1 MKKII
6 KTQILKKLF
15 SSVLPLAFL
24 FVTTCQGN
32 IAHAAFSTVNAL
44 PDSTDGS
51 LTDIKSGGTRN
62 FTGYNNSTGKS
73 GGKGMLAYN
82 NDTST
87 LTLTDIDISTTN
99 GLFEATG
106 SGAEDILIINLVGE
120 NKISSSKAT
129 IKLTSGSIKFTGSG
143 SLTINQTGAYSAIST
158 LTAGNIEFAQAG
170 KIAITHGS
178 NSAAIATAAATD
190 SITITSGSLSV
201 TKSDQGSAIDSKG
214 PFNLNGGTVSLTE
227 SSGTSGEALSVA
239 KECNLNSGSLTIIQK
254 SNNSALKVTEAFKM
268 SGGAV
273 KIEQT
278 GDAIAMD
285 LSGAVTVSGGTLTV
299 SQSAAKNAIKS
310 ASTYTQ
316 TLGSIIVNQNGGD
329 NAMSFEGA
337 FTMEGGYIESI
348 NTADTQGALHFKDDA
363 SISGGRIK
371 ARINN
376 ETNTNSPI
384 YVDASKRLTVSNAV
398 ISSLGGTKSPYGID
412 GNSGSKIEIY
422 KGQIEAFGNTNAI
435 NPTYLTLSSDVDWTA
450 LVGASSSETTEI
462 HPKTITDLGSYDYVK
477 LYNASTLASATSVF
491 DKNTAAKEH
500 TEITVKLTLNGNKL
514 TGISLGKT
522 QLTSGK
528 EFTENMVSGSS
539 DIESVTLEVREF
551 LDSLAVGTHTL
562 TFAFDNGT
570 SAAFT
575 LEVVDTAQSSDT
587 TQSNDA
593 TQKDEVP
600 KTGDQSNV
608 MLYVLLLSAGLF
620 SIILANKK
628 KLFNK

>member
-15 SSVLPLAFL
+15 SSVLPLTFL
-24 FVTTCQGN
+24 FVTMCQGN
-32 IAHAAFSTVNAL
+32 IAHAAFTTVNAL
-44 PDSTDGS
+44 PNSTDGS
-51 LTDIKSGGTRN
+51 LTDIQSGGTRN

-143 SLTINQTGAYSAIST
+143 SLTINQSGAYSAIST
-158 LTAGNIEFAQAG
+158 VTAGNIEFAQAG

-178 NSAAIATAAATD
+178 NSAAIATTAATD

-201 TKSDQGSAIDSKG
+201 TKSDQGSAIESKG
-214 PFNLNGGTVSLTE
+214 PFNLNGGTV
-227 SSGTSGEALSVA
+227 
-239 KECNLNSGSLTIIQK
+239 
-254 SNNSALKVTEAFKM
+254 
-268 SGGAV
+268 

-278 GDAIAMD
+278 GDSIAVD
-285 LSGAVTVSGGTLTV
+285 LSKEVTVSGGTLTV
-299 SQSAAKNAIKS
+299 SQSASKNAIKF

-316 TLGSIIVNQNGGD
+316 TLGSVIVNQAGSD

-348 NTADTQGALHFKDDA
+348 NTSDTQGALHFKDNA

-376 ETNTNSPI
+376 ETNTSSPI
-384 YVDASKRLTVSNAV
+384 YIESSKTLSIHGKS
-398 ISSLGGTKSPYGID
+398 ISSLGGAKSPYGID

-435 NPTYLTLSSDVDWTA
+435 NPTYLTISSDVDWTA
-450 LVGASSSETTEI
+450 LVGASSSKTTEI

-477 LYNASTLASATSVF
+477 LYNPSTLASVSSVF
-491 DKNTAAKEH
+491 DKNTTAKDH

-514 TGISLGKT
+514 SGISLGKT

-528 EFTENMVSGSS
+528 EFTENMAAGSS
-539 DIESVTLEVREF
+539 DIGSITFEVREF
-551 LDSLAVGTHTL
+551 LDSLTVGTHTL

-570 SAAFT
+570 SAAFS
-575 LEVVDTAQSSDT
+575 LQVVDSAQSSDT

-593 TQKDEVP
+593 AQKDEVP